1 MNNKTLIY
9 KPSVDYYHTSRKT
22 NTKSETVSLKERVKI
37 FLENLLILLLGIS
50 IFVLSVG
57 IAYNTYIL
65 AKLKVKKL
73 SLLKENK
80 ALRKEYQYL
89 TSREVVL
96 KKAKK
101 LNLYPPQKGDLIKLK

>member
-9 KPSVDYYHTSRKT
+9 KPNIGYYHNSKK
-22 NTKSETVSLKERVKI
+22 NNAKSETVSLKERVKI

-73 SLLKENK
+73 SLLNENQ

-89 TSREVVL
+89 TSKEVVL
-96 KKAKK
+96 EKAKK
-101 LNLYPPQKGDLIKLK
+101 LNLYPPKKENFIKLK